1 MFDNTLRTVTVD
13 VDLMEY
19 LIGNVYTCRN
29 TKYCDLEAFMEL
41 AMLTADNPVSRTKK
55 QLSER
60 WKWSIARVTRFLNR
74 LEYFDII
81 EMRKGYSRGMYYI
94 KVLKLEESN
103 GQRKRMDKV
112 ISLLEQSLGGQ

>member
-1 MFDNTLRTVTVD
+1 MFNNTLRTVTVD

-19 LIGNVYTCRN
+19 FIGNVYTCRN

-41 AMLTADNPVSRTKK
+41 AMWSADNSVSRTKK

-60 WKWSIARVTRFLNR
+60 WKWSIARVTRFLSK

-81 EMRKGYSRGMYYI
+81 EMQKGYGRGVYYI

-103 GQRKRMDKV
+103 GQRKGMDKV